1 MEQASERKWR
11 GGFTLIELMAVIV
24 IIGILAAIVVPNW
37 MAAVE
42 KGRMNAAKTQIRQ
55 LEGGLKMFK
64 LDNAFYPSTEQGL
77 DALLNAPTSGRIPE
91 SYQRGGY
98 MDGSKVPDDPWG
110 NPYDYESP
118 GSSGYDYEI
127 VSLGADGL
135 PGGEDEN
142 SDIESWNIE

>member
-1 MEQASERKWR
+1 MEQAQERKWR

-37 MAAVE
+37 MGAVE

-77 DALLNAPTSGRIPE
+77 DALLSAPTSGRNSRPIWD
-91 SYQRGGY
+91 RA
-98 MDGSKVPDDPWG
+98 GSPTTPM
-110 NPYDYESP
+110 
-118 GSSGYDYEI
+118 
-127 VSLGADGL
+127 GL
-135 PGGEDEN
+135 PPR
-142 SDIESWNIE
+142 